1 MTLDGWTTKPKNS
14 SLLTKKK
21 VSIEDKKAD
30 RCWWRWRSG
39 QCPFAPW
46 WSSSA
51 SLDGCVWGCQSRN
64 IIPRGRQQT
73 NWVTKTISSSGNP
86 SFNSPCA
93 ETLIREF
100 TSNAFSE
107 GQVHHLYLIYLTW
120 CKYCWSFT
128 VDLARPHF
136 SEVHPR
142 IKLLNTAAICRWSG
156 GMQNTDTVVQLVR
169 HRSKV
174 TSATRFVCFFSLF
187 FVANDFS
194 CVLLCTV
201 FIVII
206 ILFP

>member
-1 MTLDGWTTKPKNS
+1 MNNQAEKFKTSD
-14 SLLTKKK
+14 KKK
-21 VSIEDKKAD
+21 KRLALKIRKLIGVGGDEGLDSVH
-30 RCWWRWRSG
+30 S
-39 QCPFAPW
+39 PPW
-46 WSSSA
+46 WSGSA

-64 IIPRGRQQT
+64 IIPQGRQQT

-93 ETLIREF
+93 ESLIREF

-128 VDLARPHF
+128 VDLVRPHF

-156 GMQNTDTVVQLVR
+156 AMQITDTFVPYEN
-169 HRSKV
+169 KV
-174 TSATRFVCFFSLF
+174 THAVHFMCFSLCSLSQIIF
-187 FVANDFS
+187 NLFYLRCVCCNYFS
-194 CVLLCTV
+194 LH
-201 FIVII
+201 FG
-206 ILFP
+206 